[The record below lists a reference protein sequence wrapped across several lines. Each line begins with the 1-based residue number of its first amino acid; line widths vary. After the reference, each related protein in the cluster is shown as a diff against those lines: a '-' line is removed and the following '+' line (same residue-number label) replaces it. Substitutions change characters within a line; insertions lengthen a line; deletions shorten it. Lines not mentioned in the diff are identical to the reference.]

1 MFVNYDKIEKIN
13 IVVRKS
19 LLLKQIS
26 TFLV

>member
-1 MFVNYDKIEKIN
+1 MFVNYDNIEKIN